1 MPMLDTTATVE
12 VTNDARARGNVLRLA
27 AAQALTG
34 ANSAVIFATGS
45 IVGATLA
52 PSISLATVP
61 LSMYVLGL
69 AAGTLPTGAISRAYG
84 RRTAFIIGTFCGVLT
99 GALAAIAV
107 LYASFWL
114 FCGATFLGG
123 LYGAVAQSYRFA
135 AADGAS
141 TAFRP
146 KAVSWVM
153 AGGVFAGV
161 LGPQLVQWTMDIWPP
176 YLFAFSFV
184 VQAFVALVAM
194 AVLWGVDAPKPAP
207 SDMHGGRPLF
217 EIARQPRFIAAALCG
232 VIAYPMMNLVMTSA
246 PLAMKMC
253 GLTVSD
259 SNFGIQW
266 HIVAMYGPS
275 FFTGSLIARFG
286 APRIVALGLLLE
298 AAASGIGLSGITAMH
313 FWATLIVLGVGW
325 NFALYRRLRAGAG
338 NASAAGT
345 QQGAG
350 VQRFPGVRDDGAGIV
365 LVRPVA
371 GALRLVDGKHG
382 GVPAGAA
389 RPCGAVVASF
399 AKRRAKLQRS
409 TRFPVRV
416 SDLQFQLLEAPC
428 RRVPVSMSSLLPSSL
443 GDHAGAIERFY
454 TEDASMQENAAAPR
468 VGRDVL
474 VAHERAVLE
483 RVKSVTST
491 CVASGGRGRSRRH
504 QLGVRVC
511 VQVRARPG
519 RFDEVALQE
528 WRGDRVFRER
538 FFYDPSKPAA

>member
-1 MPMLDTTATVE
+1 MIDVTAVDE
-12 VTNDARARGNVLRLA
+12 ISGDVRARSNVVRLA

-61 LSMYVLGL
+61 LSMYVVGL

-84 RRTAFIIGTFCGVLT
+84 RRTAFIIGAGCGVLT
-99 GALAAIAV
+99 GLLGSFAI
-107 LYASFWL
+107 LHASFWL

-123 LYGAVAQSYRFA
+123 LYGAVSQSYRFA

-141 TAFRP
+141 VAYRP

-161 LGPQLVQWTMDIWPP
+161 LGPQLVQWTMDVWSP

-184 VQAFVALVAM
+184 AQAAVALVAM
-194 AVLWGVDAPKPAP
+194 VVVSGIDAPKPVA
-207 SDMHGGRPLF
+207 SDLHGGRPLF
-217 EIARQPRFIAAALCG
+217 AIARQPRFIAAALCG

-298 AAASGIGLSGITAMH
+298 AAAAGIGLSGITAMN
-313 FWATLIVLGVGW
+313 FWATMIVLGVGW
-325 NFALYRRLRAGAG
+325 NFAFIG
-338 NASAAGT
+338 ASALVLET
-345 QQGAG
+345 HWSQERNK
-350 VQRFPGVRDDGAGIV
+350 VQAFNDFLVFGMMALGSFSSGQLLANYGWSAVNLVVYPPV
-365 LVRPVA
+365 LL
-371 GALRLVDGKHG
+371 GLTILTL
-382 GVPAGAA
+382 
-389 RPCGAVVASF
+389 ASF
-399 AKRRAKLQRS
+399 ARRRRTGSQA
-409 TRFPVRV
+409 V
-416 SDLQFQLLEAPC
+416 SE
-428 RRVPVSMSSLLPSSL
+428 
-443 GDHAGAIERFY
+443 
-454 TEDASMQENAAAPR
+454 
-468 VGRDVL
+468 
-474 VAHERAVLE
+474 
-483 RVKSVTST
+483 
-491 CVASGGRGRSRRH
+491 
-504 QLGVRVC
+504 
-511 VQVRARPG
+511 
-519 RFDEVALQE
+519 
-528 WRGDRVFRER
+528 
-538 FFYDPSKPAA
+538 